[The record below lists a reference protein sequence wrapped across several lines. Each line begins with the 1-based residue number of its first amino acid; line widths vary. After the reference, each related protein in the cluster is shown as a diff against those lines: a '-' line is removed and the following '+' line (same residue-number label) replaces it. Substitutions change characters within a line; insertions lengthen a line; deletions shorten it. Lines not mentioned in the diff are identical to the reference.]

1 MLIFRAAA
9 KKELDEAVKTKAK
22 PPTDT
27 KDVKSPKKAS
37 GKGAANGKTKK
48 VNQPKDTASVSKS
61 KKAKKSKD

>member
-1 MLIFRAAA
+1 
-9 KKELDEAVKTKAK
+9 VKTKAN

-48 VNQPKDTASVSKS
+48 VNQPKDTANVSKP